1 LKYNQKP
8 RQTLSSIFLTYKQYG
23 KTAPCHQPLPASLL
37 KICVNKTF
45 GLKLICNFEK
55 RIKMD
60 LQTRKLNFIQDFI
73 KLENEKSISHLEKL
87 LQKETQ
93 NNSNLKPMT
102 MKEFQNRIDQS
113 SEDSQNG
120 RLTEN
125 SKLISEI
132 EKWS

>member
-1 LKYNQKP
+1 
-8 RQTLSSIFLTYKQYG
+8 
-23 KTAPCHQPLPASLL
+23 
-37 KICVNKTF
+37 
-45 GLKLICNFEK
+45 
-55 RIKMD
+55 MD

-73 KLENEKSISHLEKL
+73 KLESEVAISHLEKL

-93 NNSNLKPMT
+93 NNTELKPMT
-102 MKEFQNRIDQS
+102 MKEFQKRMDQS
-113 SEDSQNG
+113 SEDSQNR